1 MLETVTMTSPHF
13 FEETTD
19 ALKTAFM
26 SMGFGTLCSI
36 SLNERFEAKGLHY
49 DDKITIL
56 EVCNPFEALSALTI
70 DPDIAYFLPCKV
82 LIKEVKG
89 EVSVT
94 MIKPTSFITLLD
106 HDHLNEFAIKI
117 EKALLQAIESLS
129 N

>member
-1 MLETVTMTSPHF
+1 MLETVTFTSSHDF
-13 FEETTD
+13 KDTLD
-19 ALKTAFM
+19 QLKNSFM
-26 SMGFGTLCSI
+26 SVGFGTLCSI

-49 DDKITIL
+49 DEKITIL

-106 HDHLNEFAIKI
+106 HDQLSEFAIKI

>member
-1 MLETVTMTSPHF
+1 MLETVTITSYHS
-13 FEETTD
+13 FEDTITQLT
-19 ALKTAFM
+19 AAFM

-106 HDHLNEFAIKI
+106 HDQLSEFAIKI